1 MTSMPSSPR
10 SAVASLAAC
19 VMAQPWRTLG
29 AAFLLGA
36 WLGLDPPRVPRNAV
50 ARTAFAMVG
59 SIVIRVMREVALR
72 ELVARAAR
80 AARTA
85 QPVQPVQPARPM
97 HD

>member
-1 MTSMPSSPR
+1 MTNMPSSPSSPP

-72 ELVARAAR
+72 ELVVRAAR
-80 AARTA
+80 PAH
-85 QPVQPVQPARPM
+85 PARPM